1 MHMDLGVDPISR
13 AEKDGLLS
21 RLFARL
27 RALKADSSDTAV
39 AQKMAGSAFL
49 IRVVNAGIAF
59 ASQILLARW
68 MGQTEY
74 GVYVYVWTWV
84 LLLGGLT
91 SFGLASAPQ
100 RFIPQYADSGDD
112 ARLRGFLLGSRLMAV
127 AMATGIAALG
137 LLVIWL
143 FSDHLQSWAVVPL
156 YLAMFC
162 VPMYVLTDVQDGIAR
177 TNNWIDVALAPAYFI
192 RPLLIL
198 GLLAILGLSE
208 FSPTAPTAM
217 AASLIATWATSV
229 IQLFFLQRRLKRKI
243 ASGPRA
249 YESKTWLTVSFPI
262 FLVEGFYLSLAY
274 ADVLILSA
282 FRPPHDVALYYAA
295 VKVMS
300 LVAFISFSVSA
311 AVAHRFTEY
320 AVAGER
326 ERLDAMVRDAA
337 RWTFW
342 PSLVGTAGLL
352 ALGWPMLWLFGG
364 DFTDAY
370 YLLFVIAVGLLSR
383 AVIGPLE
390 RLLNMLGQQ
399 NVCAA
404 IYGCAFAINIAL
416 CFALIP
422 HWGMLG
428 AAVAT
433 SVTQI
438 FESVALFLVTRK
450 RLGLGGLPWGR
461 RRDTQ
466 ALYPLTS
473 TGDALTD
480 AMALP
485 FTPPLDV
492 AEPGEAQKPYHFEL
506 LSIEALAAR
515 RAEWEQLA
523 ERAIKRNLFAEA
535 DFAAAARHLRYGR
548 DVQLATVWDT
558 TGEAPRLICVAPVV
572 PRRMLPLLPGLSSA
586 LWGYFGALG
595 TPVIDAERA
604 DLAARGLLLGLEN
617 SGRALF
623 LFRFLPENDAVMA
636 ALRNAVAATGHSMA
650 RIDGHSRA
658 MLRGDGGDAE
668 SFLTASVSS
677 KKLKEYRRQL
687 RRLGDEAPVSFREAR
702 TPEDVAAALDRFL
715 ELEARGWKGR
725 GGSAMRGNP
734 EQFAFVRDLFGR
746 RAEKGEA
753 RIIELFVGDEPVAA
767 GLVLQAGRQAWFYK
781 IAYDERRARWSPGV
795 QLTLELTRRLLEDET
810 IDEVD
815 STAIA
820 DHPMINHIWRERL
833 ELADHIVA
841 LRAPAGRLLGLAVQA
856 ERLRRS
862 ARIRIRAVYA
872 RLTERP

>member
-1 MHMDLGVDPISR
+1 MHVDLSVDSIGE
-13 AEKDGLLS
+13 ADKTGLVS
-21 RLFARL
+21 RLLARL

-100 RFIPQYADSGDD
+100 RFIPQYAESGDD
-112 ARLRGFLLGSRLMAV
+112 GRLRGFLLGSRLMAV
-127 AMATGIAALG
+127 AMATAIAAAG

-143 FSDHLQSWAVVPL
+143 FSAHLQSWTVVPL

-198 GLLAILGLSE
+198 GLLAMLGLTN

-217 AASLIATWATSV
+217 AASLIATWATAV
-229 IQLFFLQRRLKRKI
+229 IQLLFLQRRLSRKV
-243 ASGPRA
+243 APGPRA
-249 YESKTWLTVSFPI
+249 YEAKTWMTVSFPI

-274 ADVLILSA
+274 ADVLILTA
-282 FRPPHDVALYYAA
+282 FRPPHDVAIYYAC

-342 PSLVGTAGLL
+342 PSLAGCAGLL
-352 ALGWPMLWLFGG
+352 AMGWPMLWLFGG
-364 DFTDAY
+364 DFTDGY
-370 YLLFVIAVGLLSR
+370 YLLFVIALGLLCR
-383 AVIGPLE
+383 ATIGPLE

-404 IYGCAFAINIAL
+404 IYGCAFALNITL

-422 HWGMLG
+422 SWGMLG

-433 SVTQI
+433 SVTQV
-438 FESVALFLVTRK
+438 FESVALFLVTRQ

-461 RRDTQ
+461 RQDHQ

-485 FTPPLDV
+485 FAPVLDLPV
-492 AEPGEAQKPYHFEL
+492 PGEARKPYHFEL

-548 DVQLATVWDT
+548 DVRLATVWDM
-558 TGEAPRLICVAPVV
+558 TGAEPRLICVAPVIE
-572 PRRMLPLLPGLSSA
+572 RRMLPLLPGLSSA

-595 TPVIDAERA
+595 TPMIDAERSE
-604 DLAARGLLLGLEN
+604 LAARGLMLGLEG

-636 ALRNAVAATGHSMA
+636 ALRKAVAETGHCMA
-650 RIDGHSRA
+650 RVDGHSRA
-658 MLRGDGGDAE
+658 MLRGGGDAE
-668 SFLTASVSS
+668 SFLAASVSS

-687 RRLGDEAPVSFREAR
+687 RRLGDEAPVSFRESR
-702 TPEDVAAALDRFL
+702 TPEEVSAALDRFL

-725 GGSAMRGNP
+725 GGSAMRGHP
-734 EQFAFVRDLFGR
+734 EQLGFVRDLFAR

-753 RIIELFVGDEPVAA
+753 RIIELFAGEETVAA

-795 QLTLELTRRLLEDET
+795 QLTLELTRRLLEDDT

-820 DHPMINHIWRERL
+820 DHPMINHIWRDRL

-841 LRAPAGRLLGLAVQA
+841 LRAPAGRLLGLAVQG

-862 ARIRIRAVYA
+862 ARIRIRAIYA